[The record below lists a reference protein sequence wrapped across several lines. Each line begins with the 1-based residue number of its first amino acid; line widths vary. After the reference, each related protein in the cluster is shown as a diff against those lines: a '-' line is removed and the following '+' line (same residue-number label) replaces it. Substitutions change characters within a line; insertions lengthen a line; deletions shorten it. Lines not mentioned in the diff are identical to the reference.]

1 MNRTHHYRKLNT
13 FNMGRIEEGVK
24 ATATPIRLCR
34 DVRPGVSLLIN
45 GFNLKCEVEAVKFM
59 KLNEATLLLLGYE
72 CPMLFHADWAKRF
85 LPIDE
90 HSTVRVLLFKQ

>member
-1 MNRTHHYRKLNT
+1 MSRTNHYRKLNT
-13 FNMGRIEEGVK
+13 FNMGRIEGGVK

-45 GFNLKCEVEAVKFM
+45 GFNLQHEVESVKFM
-59 KLNEATLLLLGYE
+59 KLNQATLLLLGYE
-72 CPMLFHADWAKRF
+72 CPISFHADWAKRF

-90 HSTVRVLLFKQ
+90 HGTVRVMLFKQ